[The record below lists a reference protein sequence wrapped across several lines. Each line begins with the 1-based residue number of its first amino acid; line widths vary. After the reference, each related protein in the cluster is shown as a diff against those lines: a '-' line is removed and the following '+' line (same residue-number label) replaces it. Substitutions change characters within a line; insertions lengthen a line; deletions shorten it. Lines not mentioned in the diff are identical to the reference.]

1 MVISS
6 VTDTSATI
14 TWVIPAIL
22 YTPED
27 YYVEYGLDNTM
38 PDQRSD
44 SLTSGS
50 NTSIVDQTYTIT
62 LQNLHPAYTYFF
74 VVTAEN
80 TVSPTSTEVFMF
92 STLEAG
98 GLLLI

>member
-1 MVISS
+1 M
-6 VTDTSATI
+6 TDTSATI
-14 TWVIPAIL
+14 TWVIPEIL

-27 YYVEYGLDNTM
+27 YYVEYGLNNIM
-38 PDQRSD
+38 PDERSD
-44 SLTSGS
+44 SLPSGS

-80 TVSPTSTEVFMF
+80 TVSPKSTEVFMF

-98 GLLLI
+98 VLLLI